1 MTSREEKNK
10 KYVDEI
16 NKEKTIKIIK
26 ICLKIFA
33 VIIIIFTLSFLY
45 SYYIEPNK
53 IETREYLIKD
63 VNIPDEYNGV
73 KILHFTDLLYGKVIN
88 SDKLHKIA
96 EEIKNINPD
105 IVFFT
110 GNIVDKEYEIKENEI
125 SKLNDFF
132 INIPYTIGK
141 YAVLGDA
148 DTRNFKLIM
157 ENTGFNIL
165 DNEIF
170 EIYNGINK
178 INLIGIS
185 YGEDKEIISDNETY
199 TITIIN
205 NYDDFSKFNI
215 TSNLVFAGHNLGGEL
230 RPFDIPLLGLDKHLD
245 SYYEE
250 NNTKVYISNG
260 LGSPHHLRLMNNPS
274 MNVYRLYNK

>member
-16 NKEKTIKIIK
+16 KREKTTKIIK
-26 ICLKIFA
+26 ISLKIFG
-33 VIIIIFTLSFLY
+33 VIVLVFTLLFLY
-45 SYYIEPNK
+45 SYYVEPNN
-53 IETREYLIKD
+53 IETHEFLIKD
-63 VNIPDEYNGV
+63 SNLPKEFNGI
-73 KILHFTDLLYGKVIN
+73 KILHFSDLLYGKTIN
-88 SDKLHKIA
+88 KETILKIS
-96 EEIKNINPD
+96 EEIEKINPD
-105 IVFFT
+105 IVLFT
-110 GNIVDKEYEIKENEI
+110 GNIVDKEYEIHEDEI
-125 SKLNDFF
+125 NKLNDFF

-141 YAVLGDA
+141 YAVSGDL

-165 DNEIF
+165 DSEVY

-185 YGEDKEIISDNETY
+185 YGEEKEITNNNETY

-205 NYDDFSKFNI
+205 NYDDYNKFNI
-215 TSNLVFAGHNLGGEL
+215 SSNLVFSGHNLGGEL
-230 RPFDIPLLGLDKHLD
+230 RPFGLPLLGMDKHLNN
-245 SYYEE
+245 YYEE

-260 LGSPHHLRLMNNPS
+260 LGSPHHLRLMNKPS